1 MVEAHPPRIPL
12 PFALDRNPHAPEAE
26 CRLLD
31 WARRH
36 DLLDHADAEKRLV
49 GARLGDLAAYTHPDA
64 EPDRLV
70 LYAQFIA
77 WQFLT
82 HDRYAEPDE
91 RTATG
96 REHLMDQVEPVY
108 RTGRADPAAG
118 PMARALADILGR
130 VYPAMS
136 ADWRERF
143 VVEGVETLRHVLP
156 HPPGG
161 PRTAGRDHPGG
172 VEAYVRHRR
181 FACGQFPCLL
191 LDEYMAGGELAVV
204 IRDGAAYDDVRNAQ
218 ADVVSWTSDYYASR
232 DSAVGGGGVGA
243 GSGAGRGA
251 DVATDLVGV
260 LAYTEHVGRAHA
272 ESAVAARI
280 QDRVADFLSARRELQ
295 GGGSATALADPA
307 ADLVLTRCVS
317 AMHHRM
323 AGTEAWAWENV
334 RSIDRR
340 RGVAGAS
347 ARSAEGGG
355 LRVPEFVEDLLDA
368 RGRPRGWDGGAA
380 GHRWP

>member
-36 DLLDHADAEKRLV
+36 RLLDRPGIEKRLV

-64 EPDRLV
+64 APELLC

-77 WQFLT
+77 WQFLA
-82 HDRYAEPDE
+82 HDRYAEPE
-91 RTATG
+91 
-96 REHLMDQVEPVY
+96 EHPAHPGEPLIGQIESVY

-118 PMARALADILGR
+118 AMAHALADILGR

-136 ADWRERF
+136 AEWRDHF
-143 VVEGVETLRHVLP
+143 VVECVQTLHRVARPPAGASPGAAREHACGV
-156 HPPGG
+156 
-161 PRTAGRDHPGG
+161 D
-172 VEAYVRHRR
+172 AYIRHRR
-181 FACGQFPCLL
+181 LAGGQFPCLL
-191 LDEYMAGGELAVV
+191 LDEFIAGGELAAA
-204 IRDGAAYDDVRNAQ
+204 IRDGAAYDDIRNAE

-232 DSAVGGGGVGA
+232 DSAGTDSPV
-243 GSGAGRGA
+243 
-251 DVATDLVGV
+251 DLVGL
-260 LAYTEHVGRAHA
+260 LAYTEHVGREHA
-272 ESAVAARI
+272 EAAVAARI
-280 QDRVADFLSARRELQ
+280 QDRVADFMAARRALQ
-295 GGGSATALADPA
+295 GAAGGAATADPEA
-307 ADLVLTRCVS
+307 ELLLRRCVS

-334 RSIDRR
+334 RSVGRR
-340 RGVAGAS
+340 PGIGRGRTA
-347 ARSAEGGG
+347 GGG
-355 LRVPEFVEDLLDA
+355 LHVPEYVADLLDV

>member
-12 PFALDRNPHAPEAE
+12 PFALDRNPHAPDAE

-36 DLLDHADAEKRLV
+36 HLLDRPGAERRLL

-64 EPDRLV
+64 APDLLC

-82 HDRYAEPDE
+82 HDRYAEPE
-91 RTATG
+91 EHPAHPG
-96 REHLMDQVEPVY
+96 EHLIDQIESVFH
-108 RTGRADPAAG
+108 TGRAESTAAA
-118 PMARALADILGR
+118 MAHALAEVLGR

-136 ADWRERF
+136 AQWRERF
-143 VVEGVETLRHVLP
+143 VTESVQTLHRVA
-156 HPPGG
+156 HPP
-161 PRTAGRDHPGG
+161 AGAVPAAREHACG
-172 VEAYVRHRR
+172 VDAYIRYRR
-181 FACGQFPCLL
+181 LAGGQFPCLL
-191 LDEYMAGGELAVV
+191 LDEFIAGGELPTAL
-204 IRDGAAYDDVRNAQ
+204 RDGAAYDDIRNAE

-232 DSAVGGGGVGA
+232 DSAGPDSPA
-243 GSGAGRGA
+243 
-251 DVATDLVGV
+251 DLVGV
-260 LAYTEHVGRAHA
+260 LAYTEHVGREHA
-272 ESAVAARI
+272 EAAVAIRI
-280 QDRVADFLSARRELQ
+280 QDRVADFMTARRALQ
-295 GGGSATALADPA
+295 GGLGGAASTDP
-307 ADLVLTRCVS
+307 DTELLLRRCVS

-334 RSIDRR
+334 RSVARR
-340 RGVAGAS
+340 PGAGRGRIV
-347 ARSAEGGG
+347 GGG
-355 LRVPEFVEDLLDA
+355 LPVPEYVADLLDV